1 MLPPALRDAL
11 PLLGIVAA
19 AAVLFLFL
27 PFRWSR
33 LFAILL
39 LLLLGFVVFFFRDPD
54 RRPSEDPDAILA
66 PADGKVVVVDV
77 VRDPPF
83 SSRPMRR
90 VAIFLSVL
98 DVHINRA
105 PAAGTVTRIEYSRG
119 SFLDARRKEA
129 AERNE
134 RQDWWIATP
143 HGTIGVR
150 QIAGLVARRIVRWVN
165 EGDSVRG
172 GERIGMIRFGSRT
185 ELYLPE
191 ECRILVEPGK
201 VVRAGETVVGRWR

>member
-19 AAVLFLFL
+19 ATAFFLVL

-33 LFAILL
+33 LCGSLL

-54 RRPSEDPDAILA
+54 RRPIRDPDAILA
-66 PADGKVVVVDV
+66 PADGKVVAVDV
-77 VRDPPF
+77 VPESPF

-90 VAIFLSVL
+90 VAIFLSVF
-98 DVHINRA
+98 DVHVNRA
-105 PAAGTVTRIEYSRG
+105 PTAGRVTKIEYARG

-143 HGTIGVR
+143 RGTIGVR
-150 QIAGLVARRIVRWVN
+150 QIAGLVARRIVRWVG
-165 EGDSVRG
+165 EGDSVQA

-191 ECRILVEPGK
+191 ECHILVAPGD
-201 VVRAGETVVGRWR
+201 VVHAGETVVGRWP

>member
-11 PLLGIVAA
+11 PLLGIAA
-19 AAVLFLFL
+19 AATGFFLVL

-33 LFAILL
+33 LCGSLL
-39 LLLLGFVVFFFRDPD
+39 LLLLGFIVFFFRDPE
-54 RRPSEDPDAILA
+54 RRPSRDPHAILA
-66 PADGKVVVVDV
+66 PADGKVVVVDIV
-77 VRDPPF
+77 PECPF

-90 VAIFLSVL
+90 VAIFLSVF
-98 DVHINRA
+98 DVHVNRA
-105 PAAGTVTRIEYSRG
+105 PSAGRVTKIEYARG

-134 RQDWWIATP
+134 RQDWWIETP
-143 HGTIGVR
+143 RGTVGVR
-150 QIAGLVARRIVRWVN
+150 QIAGLVARRIVRWVGQ
-165 EGDSVRG
+165 GDSVRA

-191 ECRILVEPGK
+191 ECHVLVEPGN
-201 VVRAGETVVGRWR
+201 VVHAGETVVGRWP